1 MFRKIG
7 TIHAGRATGVFSLG
21 AALLLASCQ
30 TTPAVP
36 YVPPK
41 ETTFL
46 AEQKASVESL
56 KTLVTVLGDGIS
68 KLLARERGHGG
79 PGTVQRVAVPHFTDL
94 GGVAHSLGRFLG
106 IRVGG
111 VLQNDRGLVLIDAG
125 QIHQEL
131 RKEGLGQGILDTK
144 SLLDVA
150 ASLKANRLVIG
161 NYTDLGQMLLVTVRV
176 LTVPGGVT
184 MGEISETV
192 PKDSSVMNLIH
203 VGP

>member
-1 MFRKIG
+1 MFRMFREKRVDVAMG
-7 TIHAGRATGVFSLG
+7 MAFLAMSF
-21 AALLLASCQ
+21 LLASCQ

-36 YVPPK
+36 YVPPQ
-41 ETTFL
+41 ETSFL
-46 AEQKASVESL
+46 EEQKASVESL
-56 KTLVTVLGDGIS
+56 KTLVSVLGKGIA
-68 KLLARERGHGG
+68 KLLSQETG
-79 PGTVQRVAVPHFTDL
+79 PGGSRSVQRVAVPQFADL
-94 GGVAHSLGRFLG
+94 GGVSHALGRFLG

-111 VLQNDRGLVLIDAG
+111 VLQNDRAMVLIDSG

-131 RKEGLGQGILDTK
+131 RKEGLSQGILDTK

-150 ASLKANRLVIG
+150 AALHANRLVIG
-161 NYTDLGQMLLVTVRV
+161 NYTDLGQMLLVTARI
-176 LTVPGGVT
+176 LTVPDGVT